1 MHKKFRCG
9 LLMRTKD
16 GKIKKLDLENG
27 GGSRLCDWYNKDIT
41 LNDVYLHILNIF
53 KLGDTEHET
62 LLYNFQLQPLD
73 VNQYETFF
81 EYIQKNGLNCSSTII
96 YVCIHEV
103 TNNDMIRK
111 TMMESEKKYTT
122 TTSSIV
128 KEITSLQTR
137 TDLFTTSIE
146 HEHVNENK
154 QDIHSDQT
162 NNSLYE
168 YSFINSIN
176 SIMKSTEELMS
187 QNNYNE
193 ILIKLFEN
201 ICIIHGYSH
210 LTIPAIKQL
219 IKQLNKDIQ
228 SIKQCDIILH
238 LNCINIISVSCAF
251 LIKLFTQ
258 EKDKFDHIPIYS
270 MIHQSFTEFYRNL
283 KLLCAHCYILV
294 DEYNKF
300 NKSSP
305 IKSIEYGRTKS
316 SHSNSQSAFEHYH
329 ETNTKAFGNNS
340 RKTIEL
346 FKRFFINSRDLL
358 HFMNELRLLKF
369 HNIIQSIIVGIESV
383 LPTINMGNSTSVT
396 NAIEALTSFKIQYSK
411 IFYPNYFTSPIYRL
425 NQSAK
430 QAFIRTSR
438 SITDLIGHCKNYQI
452 PPVKNQTKASTSLS
466 IDNQKQRKNK
476 YSIQSLKRKSE
487 ALHVDNY
494 DQSEIQSYSSFKNE
508 SFSKHFENRNK
519 RTFKKSN

>member
-162 NNSLYE
+162 NNSLYG
-168 YSFINSIN
+168 NNTSIN
-176 SIMKSTEELMS
+176 C
-187 QNNYNE
+187 
-193 ILIKLFEN
+193 LF
-201 ICIIHGYSH
+201 
-210 LTIPAIKQL
+210 
-219 IKQLNKDIQ
+219 
-228 SIKQCDIILH
+228 
-238 LNCINIISVSCAF
+238 
-251 LIKLFTQ
+251 LFV
-258 EKDKFDHIPIYS
+258 I
-270 MIHQSFTEFYRNL
+270 
-283 KLLCAHCYILV
+283 
-294 DEYNKF
+294 
-300 NKSSP
+300 
-305 IKSIEYGRTKS
+305 
-316 SHSNSQSAFEHYH
+316 
-329 ETNTKAFGNNS
+329 
-340 RKTIEL
+340 
-346 FKRFFINSRDLL
+346 
-358 HFMNELRLLKF
+358 
-369 HNIIQSIIVGIESV
+369 
-383 LPTINMGNSTSVT
+383 
-396 NAIEALTSFKIQYSK
+396 
-411 IFYPNYFTSPIYRL
+411 
-425 NQSAK
+425 
-430 QAFIRTSR
+430 
-438 SITDLIGHCKNYQI
+438 
-452 PPVKNQTKASTSLS
+452 
-466 IDNQKQRKNK
+466 
-476 YSIQSLKRKSE
+476 
-487 ALHVDNY
+487 
-494 DQSEIQSYSSFKNE
+494 
-508 SFSKHFENRNK
+508 
-519 RTFKKSN
+519 